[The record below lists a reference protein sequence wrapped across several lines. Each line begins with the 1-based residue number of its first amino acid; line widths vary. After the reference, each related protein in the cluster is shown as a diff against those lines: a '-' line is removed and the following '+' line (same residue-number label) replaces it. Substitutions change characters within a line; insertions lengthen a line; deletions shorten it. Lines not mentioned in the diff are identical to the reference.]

1 MFIKKKIKSTY
12 SSTYL
17 CRKSVIAGLQL
28 LSLQRC
34 YRIKKVCWKK
44 NRWQLKNFAGV
55 NSVAL
60 RLSTKSQYCPCLATL
75 QSPVRL
81 ELPFIL
87 WSVAIVWWPFVLCRS
102 FVMFQ
107 KNKKFFFVYSQTS
120 EWNISVVE
128 LNVVIKK
135 IVINSFEKTLL
146 LRSKTIF
153 FVKKINIAT
162 NRCCLTKI
170 TKFLDSANGPLYY
183 AFYHTRK

>member
-107 KNKKFFFVYSQTS
+107 KNNKKFFFIYSQTS

-135 IVINSFEKTLL
+135 IVIKNTTSKVKNNFFCEKNQHCDQPLL
-146 LRSKTIF
+146 FDKNNKIF
-153 FVKKINIAT
+153 
-162 NRCCLTKI
+162 R
-170 TKFLDSANGPLYY
+170 
-183 AFYHTRK
+183 